1 MPFQSEKQRRYLWA
15 NEPEIARDWA
25 DTYGSRIESNTGGIT
40 RLGYAQGD
48 SIRPVDD
55 GPVYRVNEEEVEE
68 ENPLEKF
75 MRFMQGNAGNLSQ
88 ADIDANTKFLQN
100 YGVGG
105 GNISFA
111 QNNPYQMTSGPF
123 QGMNAPGSSAF
134 GSTTPQ
140 EMAQKWMKKYGDI
153 DHYSDAMKTKKAN
166 ISKIAQGNQG
176 NNTGVG
182 YQHPGSKESIAT
194 AGDPMA
200 QGGIMRL
207 GYAQGNPH
215 QDQDQGL
222 GMSPGAA
229 QARGLGALHHG
240 STTSG
245 NLHAGNVGGG
255 NNQGQGPTLDI
266 SDVIETFDKGKN
278 ALSLIKLFKDQGP
291 MGLLPW
297 GMQKGKQWFDKKYN
311 INPDQSIIY
320 GIGNNQSNLQDT
332 EELEGQLA
340 FTEGSI
346 LDKKLKN
353 AFNSYNQ
360 TGFGLENVQQLM
372 KLDKQNQEKKG
383 TPLSLPASAY
393 SLIS

>member
-1 MPFQSEKQRRYLWA
+1 
-15 NEPEIARDWA
+15 
-25 DTYGSRIESNTGGIT
+25 
-40 RLGYAQGD
+40 
-48 SIRPVDD
+48 
-55 GPVYRVNEEEVEE
+55 
-68 ENPLEKF
+68 
-75 MRFMQGNAGNLSQ
+75 MQGNAGNLSQ

-207 GYAQGNPH
+207 PYAQGHNPH
-215 QDQDQGL
+215 QDQQDIQGPAHL
-222 GMSPGAA
+222 SHNAPVDRGPAHLSHNAPPG
-229 QARGLGALHHG
+229 GPM
-240 STTSG
+240 
-245 NLHAGNVGGG
+245 GGG
-255 NNQGQGPTLDI
+255 DGKGITSQIGPTLD
-266 SDVIETFDKGKN
+266 KGANIMKN
-278 ALSLIKLFKDQGP
+278 I
-291 MGLLPW
+291 LP
-297 GMQKGKQWFDKKYN
+297 FITDPKKAN
-311 INPDQSIIY
+311 M
-320 GIGNNQSNLQDT
+320 
-332 EELEGQLA
+332 
-340 FTEGSI
+340 
-346 LDKKLKN
+346 
-353 AFNSYNQ
+353 
-360 TGFGLENVQQLM
+360 FGLGLSIFDIFRNKEEKVKEEDLILAADETKDEEVKSPTLGSHLLHKDAAANQL
-372 KLDKQNQEKKG
+372 KKDAAMAALYKEMG
-383 TPLSLPASAY
+383 WTK
-393 SLIS
+393 